1 MKTQK
6 HFQHN
11 QLITQIT
18 AANTGS
24 SNPSS
29 RQDAI
34 LLLVWFEK
42 MLLLIQESVQTKEEG
57 EEIGRDEYYQM
68 LQLVMNIAVKELQR
82 QVSV

>member
-1 MKTQK
+1 
-6 HFQHN
+6 
-11 QLITQIT
+11 
-18 AANTGS
+18 
-24 SNPSS
+24 
-29 RQDAI
+29 
-34 LLLVWFEK
+34 